1 MNNVTVRGY
10 TLTIG
15 ERYRIVPSNI
25 LKQIGETIFY
35 GTCQH
40 ITSVPI
46 YERFIKIQFI
56 DLTDQFHEPL
66 QENKTMVVDLITAYP
81 TDYAFMQMMDYE
93 LTCEIKRHKKMEIP
107 SLATLCRNCISYDT
121 RVESQGTFISDLIN
135 NDVGKQLNYN

>member
-93 LTCEIKRHKKMEIP
+93 LTCEIKGHKQIKIP
-107 SLATLCRNCISYDT
+107 SLSYLCRKHIPYDMK
-121 RVESQGTFISDLIN
+121 VEYQGTYIN
-135 NDVGKQLNYN
+135 DIIVGNN